1 MGTFNRYALMGN
13 EGNPDFDWSLYED
26 GWNGKSLKI
35 NKKIKTSSDSERV
48 YCFESYAKD
57 VYNKFKGVKTENVKD
72 IKKGGTVAISD
83 INVVDD
89 NTLMAT
95 VGNGA
100 SNIMIDL
107 NKEGRF
113 FNQFTYGNERMNK
126 KSFVETLR
134 TRPEFK
140 EKVLSMD
147 LTAKIGSDT
156 EKGSIWDGYVD
167 QMTAELKDQITKNS
181 RAYYANILSTNG
193 GGFVVEVAGTIKAF
207 MPGSMA
213 ASNRIVDYESYVG
226 KTLEVMV
233 ESWNPKYGFVVSRKK
248 YLNKI
253 RPLKIKTFEET
264 LKNAP
269 DTVFTGKITG
279 SNQYGVFV
287 ELNEFITGMVHKSLA
302 SDELRQKMRDD
313 ALNPGTVIVP
323 GTDIQV
329 YLHKIE
335 NGRVI
340 LSDVNP
346 KDRPTVMEKREKE
359 DNAEKSEHIAQK
371 NSDHENRYSRSK
383 RYNNSQNQNGSS
395 SEA

>member
-1 MGTFNRYALMGN
+1 
-13 EGNPDFDWSLYED
+13 
-26 GWNGKSLKI
+26 
-35 NKKIKTSSDSERV
+35 
-48 YCFESYAKD
+48 
-57 VYNKFKGVKTENVKD
+57 
-72 IKKGGTVAISD
+72 
-83 INVVDD
+83 
-89 NTLMAT
+89 
-95 VGNGA
+95 
-100 SNIMIDL
+100 
-107 NKEGRF
+107 
-113 FNQFTYGNERMNK
+113 
-126 KSFVETLR
+126 
-134 TRPEFK
+134 
-140 EKVLSMD
+140 MD